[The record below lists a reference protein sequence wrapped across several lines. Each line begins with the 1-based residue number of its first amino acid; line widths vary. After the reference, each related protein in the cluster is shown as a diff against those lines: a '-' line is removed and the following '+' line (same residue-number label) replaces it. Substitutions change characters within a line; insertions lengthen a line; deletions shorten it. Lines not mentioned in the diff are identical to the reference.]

1 MAEILGT
8 AQTNGEAVSSASA
21 SAGNADGDAKEVKGA
36 EEASGNTEESDAGS
50 DAQFTDS
57 DGADSSGSGK
67 DADGGSAAEGKDKSE
82 SNGRNTQRDAEFARR
97 RREAERKREL
107 DEARQAA
114 RREAIIETLGGKNP
128 YTGEDV
134 TDADDVEEYL
144 LMREIEKK
152 GGDPIADY
160 HKAAKEKSRN
170 AAKERSEEQN
180 QQEWFRR
187 DREAFAA
194 KHPDVD
200 IGELCADE
208 QFKLFAD
215 GRVGRVPLSDIY
227 EGYRQF
233 LSEFDKKSKRIA
245 AQTVANKRS
254 SPGSL
259 SGKGTPGQTVYTR
272 EQVKKMSQKEVSEHY
287 DDIRR
292 SMGGWTS

>member
-8 AQTNGEAVSSASA
+8 AQTNGEAESSASA
-21 SAGNADGDAKEVKGA
+21 SAGYADGDAKEVRGA
-36 EEASGNTEESDAGS
+36 ANGS
-50 DAQFTDS
+50 EGTGTDVADSEAQFTDS
-57 DGADSSGSGK
+57 DGS
-67 DADGGSAAEGKDKSE
+67 DGGKTEDTGSSEARKEPKKTERNAE
-82 SNGRNTQRDAEFARR
+82 RDAEFARR

-107 DEARQAA
+107 EEARSAA

-134 TDADDVEEYL
+134 TDADDVDEYL
-144 LMREIEKK
+144 LMREIEKN
-152 GGDPIADY
+152 GGDPVADY

-187 DREAFAA
+187 DRDAFAA

-208 QFKLFAD
+208 QFKRFAD

-227 EGYRQF
+227 EGYRAF

-245 AQTVANKRS
+245 AQTVANKKS

-272 EQVKKMSQKEVSEHY
+272 EQVKGMSQKEVSEHY

-292 SMGGWTS
+292 SMSGWKN